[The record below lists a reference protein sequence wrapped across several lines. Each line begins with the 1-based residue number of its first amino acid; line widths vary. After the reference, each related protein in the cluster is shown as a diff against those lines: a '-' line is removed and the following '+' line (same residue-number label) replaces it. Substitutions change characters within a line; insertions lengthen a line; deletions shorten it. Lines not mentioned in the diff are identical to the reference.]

1 MLNIEDQL
9 NVLLETL
16 PEERLCLHTL
26 LAKHNKKDIYN
37 TDKTGLFFQI
47 EPNYTLDSG
56 KISGQKQDKSHL
68 SVLLYNNSTGF
79 HKFSPLVIIEKAN
92 NFHRFKNIN
101 KASLPVTYCANSKI

>member
-1 MLNIEDQL
+1 NGLQKVNFSGKT
-9 NVLLETL
+9 NSVLLETL

-56 KISGQKQDKSHL
+56 KISGQKQVEICINL
-68 SVLLYNNSTGF
+68 FCFYTLF
-79 HKFSPLVIIEKAN
+79 IFIIKFKFKIFII
-92 NFHRFKNIN
+92 I
-101 KASLPVTYCANSKI
+101 I